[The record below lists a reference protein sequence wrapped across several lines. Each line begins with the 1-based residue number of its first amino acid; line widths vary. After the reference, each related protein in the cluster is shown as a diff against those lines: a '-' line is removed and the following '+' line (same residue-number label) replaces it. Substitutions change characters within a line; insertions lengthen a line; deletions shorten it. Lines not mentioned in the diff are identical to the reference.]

1 MPIRFDGRVA
11 IVTGAGGGLGR
22 EHALLL
28 ARSGA
33 KVLVNDPGATVN
45 GTAVDRSVAQRVV
58 DEIRAAGGE
67 ATANQDSVAEASGA
81 ERMVRAA
88 VETYGRLD
96 ILVNNAGILRDKSF
110 AKMNLEDFNMVMDV
124 HLKGTV
130 NCTKA
135 AWTLM
140 NEQRYGRIVV
150 TTSVIGYS
158 GGFGQSNYGAAK
170 MAVLG
175 FMNCLAR
182 EGAKNNVLIN
192 AIAPSAVTRMTQTL
206 VAPEHAQ
213 HMRADLIS
221 PAVAWLCSEQCAET
235 ALIISAIAGFFS
247 RVQMFES
254 QGVQFDPRQPVT
266 PEMVAQA
273 FPRFGRMEQA
283 KPVDPS
289 PVGDLDGRLRALGL
303 LA

>member
-33 KVLVNDPGATVN
+33 KVIVNDPGATLN
-45 GTAVDRSVAQRVV
+45 GTAADGSVAQRVV
-58 DEIRAAGGE
+58 DDIRAAGGE
-67 ATANQDSVAEASGA
+67 ATANQDSVADADGA
-81 ERMVRAA
+81 ARMVRTA

-110 AKMNLEDFNMVMDV
+110 AKMALEDFHSVIDV
-124 HLKGTV
+124 HLYGTV

-135 AWTLM
+135 AWALM
-140 NEQRYGRIVV
+140 NEQKYGRIVV

-158 GGFGQSNYGAAK
+158 GGFGQANYGAAK

-192 AIAPSAVTRMTQTL
+192 AIAPSAVTRMTESL
-206 VAPEHAQ
+206 VAPGHAS
-213 HMRADLIS
+213 HMRSDLIS
-221 PAVAWLCSEQCAET
+221 PAVAWMCSEHCEET
-235 ALIISAIAGFFS
+235 ALIVSAIAGYFS

-266 PEMVAQA
+266 PEMVAEA
-273 FPRFGRMEQA
+273 FLRFGRMDQA

-289 PVGDLDGRLRALGL
+289 PVGDLDGRLRYLGL